1 MLLEHHHDYSETQS
15 SFLQQWQ
22 PFPQHLQLYNPSCR
36 IKKGLRSPAIF
47 SLQDSPHPSWNF
59 HAATLDF
66 GPSRSTYW
74 WPHHVASKHISHCA
88 FCSSCS
94 KRALVNILFLVL
106 ILRSRPQVVS
116 NSNICRYRNE
126 KGVPK
131 ENANLVILI
140 QYRQVNLMGKATAIS
155 KSGLHAAATSLK
167 VNQRLILMA
176 ALAGHSCHSPSA
188 KRKRCECL
196 RLSRVDVNR
205 TAIQLLVPLMKFWST
220 RDTEYII

>member
-15 SFLQQWQ
+15 SFLQAWQ
-22 PFPQHLQLYNPSCR
+22 PFPQHLQLWNPSCR
-36 IKKGLRSPAIF
+36 IKQVWDL
-47 SLQDSPHPSWNF
+47 LQSFRFRIVLIAAENF
-59 HAATLDF
+59 HTATLDF

-140 QYRQVNLMGKATAIS
+140 QYRQVNRMGKATAIS

-220 RDTEYII
+220 RDTVLNI